1 MREGRGVPAPSPAA
15 AVWPIFAGLGVL
27 TWAVVAGQHTRP
39 AAMLLL
45 ALLVFSVG
53 YRWIFAWPTL
63 IGTTILVILWIPI
76 RRFELPGSLPF
87 SLEPYR
93 VMILVLG
100 LCWVASLLVD
110 RRVQLRRTPI
120 DGPLLLV
127 VLVAAASVAANSGRL
142 ADGAVNDS
150 VWKAML
156 FLVSYPIFF
165 YAVVSV
171 TKTYADVE
179 RLVRI
184 FVAGGAVVALF
195 AIVEARTQW
204 NFFDH
209 FAARL
214 PGLTYLGPETGD
226 FARGGHERV
235 LASAEH
241 PIALSAMLVM
251 LVPLALA
258 VGNSTRQKRWW
269 IAAALRTMAA
279 LATLSRTG
287 VVMLL
292 VIGVVFAVLRRGSI
306 KRIVPFIL
314 PGLVALHFVLPGT
327 IGSFKDLFFPSG
339 GLVAEQSS
347 GRVGSSR
354 GASFHAGI
362 PVVKQQPLLGQGYGT
377 RLRGQDSGGQNSFI
391 LDDQWLGTAMETGLL
406 GVFAWLWL
414 FGRSIRRLGRAA
426 KDDDGP
432 RGLLLTGL
440 TAGIAAFGVG
450 MIYYDAFSF
459 VQVTFV
465 LFLFLAIGCAALA
478 ADRPRPPTEAAGG

>member
-1 MREGRGVPAPSPAA
+1 MREARGVPAPSPAA
-15 AVWPIFAGLGVL
+15 AVWPIFAGLGAL

-195 AIVEARTQW
+195 AIVEAGNLPVELDAQLETVARS
-204 NFFDH
+204 NFGGTLPAGFTAHPKRDPKTDELW
-209 FAARL
+209 AAV
-214 PGLTYLGPETGD
+214 Y
-226 FARGGHERV
+226 
-235 LASAEH
+235 S
-241 PIALSAMLVM
+241 PIANAIQVVVVGKDGRVRRTVDVPTPGSVM
-251 LVPLALA
+251 VHDCAITEKYF
-258 VGNSTRQKRWW
+258 V
-269 IAAALRTMAA
+269 
-279 LATLSRTG
+279 
-287 VVMLL
+287 LL
-292 VIGVVFAVLRRGSI
+292 DLPVVFT
-306 KRIVPFIL
+306 
-314 PGLVALHFVLPGT
+314 PG
-327 IGSFKDLFFPSG
+327 
-339 GLVAEQSS
+339 
-347 GRVGSSR
+347 
-354 GASFHAGI
+354 
-362 PVVKQQPLLGQGYGT
+362 
-377 RLRGQDSGGQNSFI
+377 
-391 LDDQWLGTAMETGLL
+391 
-406 GVFAWLWL
+406 
-414 FGRSIRRLGRAA
+414 
-426 KDDDGP
+426 
-432 RGLLLTGL
+432 
-440 TAGIAAFGVG
+440 
-450 MIYYDAFSF
+450 
-459 VQVTFV
+459 
-465 LFLFLAIGCAALA
+465 
-478 ADRPRPPTEAAGG
+478 